1 MSKSEDLQPPAAGA
15 PKRWSGFS
23 TTSAPEG
30 ALEVSIGP
38 RSDLQPRHPG
48 SADAGDSQAVGPR
61 APRGIGQQI
70 AFAAAL
76 LFYLCAVLSLGALF
90 VWIRDL
96 GGDHP
101 VIASLGASV
110 VFFIGAGIVL
120 HVIGRANLPD
130 LGFRRSDAASG
141 SVRNGR
147 C

>member
-1 MSKSEDLQPPAAGA
+1 MLPGASKTVGRSGISPTAVPEDACEVLVGLKSDRQPQ
-15 PKRWSGFS
+15 RSG
-23 TTSAPEG
+23 P
-30 ALEVSIGP
+30 
-38 RSDLQPRHPG
+38 
-48 SADAGDSQAVGPR
+48 ADAGGSQAVGPR

-76 LFYLCAVLSLGALF
+76 LFYLCAALSLGALF

-120 HVIGRANLPD
+120 HVIGRADLPD
-130 LGFRRSDAASG
+130 LGFSRSDAASG
-141 SVRNGR
+141 SARNGR